1 MALKALLL
9 KKELDGKRTA
19 LAKADRT
26 AEFEKRTAELEQA
39 VTEVTEDTTPEERE
53 ALTQSVEELE
63 AEKAENEAAITKLR
77 EEIAE
82 LESELAEIE
91 KEQEVPA
98 QPEERTKEM
107 SEIITRDSVE
117 YINAYAEYI
126 KGNKDAKELRN
137 MLTTENDTAPNG
149 TASVAVPSIVY
160 DTIKTAWERAEIMGL
175 VRKTYLRGNVKVG
188 FEISGTDA
196 VFHAEGAAAI
206 DPEDLVLGIANL
218 VPVSFKKVVQVSD
231 EALDMGG
238 EDFLR
243 YIYDELTYRIA
254 KAVQADL
261 IGLINGAPDP
271 TTSPV
276 STTEPVQG
284 IISVTALGV
293 GTIAQ
298 ALATLSDEAS
308 NPVVIMNKLTWGAF
322 KAVQYAN
329 GFNVDPFEGL
339 RVIFDNTLP
348 AFSAAAEDEV
358 FAIVGD
364 FGQGALAN
372 FPNGQEIELKVDR
385 LTLKKQD
392 LVEILGREYVA
403 AAPVAPLAF
412 CRIVKAEE

>member
-98 QPEERTKEM
+98 QPEERTKDM
-107 SEIITRDSVE
+107 SEIITRDSKEYVE
-117 YINAYAEYI
+117 AYADYI
-126 KGNKDAKELRN
+126 KGNKSAKEMRAL
-137 MLTTENDTAPNG
+137 LTENVEDG
-149 TASVAVPSIVY
+149 MVAVPSIVY
-160 DTIKTAWERAEIMGL
+160 DTVKTAWEKNDIMRL

-188 FEISGTDA
+188 FEISGSEA
-196 VFHAEGAAAI
+196 VYHNEGEAAI
-206 DPEDLVLGIANL
+206 SPEELVLGIVTL
-218 VPVSFKKVVQVSD
+218 VPASIKKVIQVSD

-238 EDFLR
+238 EEFLR
-243 YIYDELTYRIA
+243 YLYEELTYRIA
-254 KAVQADL
+254 KAAADDL
-261 IGLINGAPDP
+261 LDGIAGAPTP
-271 TTSPV
+271 ATLPINPN
-276 STTEPVQG
+276 EPVQG
-284 IISVTALGV
+284 VVEVSAIDV

-298 ALATLSDEAS
+298 AIANLSDEAA
-308 NPVVIMNKLTWGAF
+308 NPVVVMNKLTWGSF
-322 KAVQYAN
+322 KAAQYAN
-329 GFNVDPFEGL
+329 GFNADPFEGL
-339 RVIFDNTLP
+339 TVIFNNHLP
-348 AFSAAAEDEV
+348 SFDDADSTDT

-364 FGQGALAN
+364 FGAGALAN
-372 FPNGQEIELKVDR
+372 FPNGQDIEIKVDR

-392 LVEILGREYVA
+392 LVEILGRMYVG
-403 AAPVAPLAF
+403 AAPVAPYAF
-412 CRIVKAEE
+412 CRLNKVSE